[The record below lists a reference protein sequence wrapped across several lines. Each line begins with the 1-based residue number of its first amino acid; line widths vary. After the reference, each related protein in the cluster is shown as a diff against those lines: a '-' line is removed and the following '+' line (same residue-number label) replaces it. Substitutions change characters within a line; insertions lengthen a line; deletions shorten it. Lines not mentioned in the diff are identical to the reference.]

1 MGIESSAESPY
12 GSEALMVSKQLGP
25 AYRTVKL
32 VADNLPAL
40 VALNAN
46 TANIIAVAASF
57 PATVAAI
64 DADAVAANASKN
76 AAAVS
81 AGNAAASANSIGGAV
96 TTSVNAATSAAISAV
111 AAELGETNA
120 EAAAAQAAASAL
132 IALNIAGGN
141 FLPLTG
147 GVVTGPVTFSGA
159 LTVQDTVYS
168 AGWNGSSLAASR
180 NAVYDA
186 MEILR
191 ADKVS
196 TSGYGIA
203 NGFAPL
209 GADAK
214 IPVGFLPDAVLGALK
229 FQGTW
234 NSTTNVPAIPAAAAG
249 NKGHYY
255 VVAVAGA
262 TAIDA
267 ESDWNIGDWII
278 SSGVTWSKI
287 DNTDKV
293 SSVNGL
299 FGAVV
304 LNKMHIGLPLADNTA
319 DADKPLSIADVAA
332 LGLKSPIAPR
342 KQTAA
347 ANAITP
353 ASTNDLVSR
362 TVTAAVTINNPTG
375 VFADGQGF
383 VIRLKSAAAHPIV
396 FGVKYRP
403 VGDPLSTIT
412 VAGKMLY
419 IPVMYIEEDDKFDVF
434 PAQQEA

>member
-32 VADNLPAL
+32 VADNMPAL
-40 VALNAN
+40 VELNNDKA
-46 TANIIAVAASF
+46 AIIAAVASF

-64 DADAVAANASKN
+64 DADAVSATTSKN
-76 AAAVS
+76 AAAIS
-81 AGNAAASANSIGGAV
+81 AANAAASANSIGNAV
-96 TTSVNAATSAAISAV
+96 TNSMNAATAAAISA
-111 AAELGETNA
+111 AAAQLGETNA

-132 IALNIAGGN
+132 AATNISGGN

-147 GVVTGPVTFSGA
+147 GTVTGPTAFSGT
-159 LTVQDTVYS
+159 LTVQDTAYG

-186 MEILR
+186 MELLR
-191 ADKVS
+191 SDKVNV
-196 TSGYGIA
+196 SGYGIA
-203 NGFAPL
+203 NGFTPL

-214 IPVGFLPDAVLGALK
+214 VPVAFLPDAVLGALK

-234 NSTTNVPAIPAAAAG
+234 NATTNVPAIPAAAAG

-267 ESDWNIGDWII
+267 EADWNIGDWII

-304 LNKMHIGLPLADNTA
+304 LTKVNIGLPLVNNTA
-319 DADKPLSIADVAA
+319 DADKPVSVAQQVA
-332 LGLKSPIAPR
+332 LDLKSPIVPR
-342 KQTAA
+342 KQAAA

-353 ASTNDLVSR
+353 ASVNDLVSR
-362 TVTAAVTINNPTG
+362 TVTAAATINNPTG

-383 VIRLKSAAAHPIV
+383 VIRLKSAAAYSIV
-396 FGVKYRP
+396 FGIKYRP
-403 VGDPLSTIT
+403 IGDPLPTTT